1 MQKYEHPKNLEVAV
15 VRRSGSSHHAEL
27 TWSFNV
33 EGLFYGSTHLLVY
46 NLKCQVVSRTQPSSR
61 PGKAEGERRL
71 TFQASLFRRD

>member
-46 NLKCQVVSRTQPSSR
+46 NLKCQSPPALS